1 MHGALRVKRAK
12 PVSVIHNT
20 CTANGT
26 VFIKRTPNQPRL
38 KLLHTS
44 KPYDP

>member
-1 MHGALRVKRAK
+1 MHGALRVKRVK

-44 KPYDP
+44 KPYDL